1 MTNEEDVKPW
11 VVRIILIVG
20 GILGAHRLYL
30 KQVPEAFVFFST
42 LGVFLIGWLYDS
54 FMFKYEVD
62 AYNQLINLNRENKD
76 KEKWKNG
83 RLQTAQSKFVEFSLT
98 RFLYSVLYGLYIG
111 IGTWLACTLTFGW
124 TDINSIPFVSV
135 VALGITAGVYIIG
148 HCGGQSRE
156 LSFIW
161 ISSFSSMFLVVNRY
175 LICFNRSKILQVRV
189 FHSAVFRSIFIA
201 SIVST
206 LVGNRTAKNKRSR
219 HTWRHF
225 LFWSSLFMMLVCVI
239 LLGCSR
245 KIGEKQIT
253 ATRPGSF
260 RETTS
265 VGSLMRDRIFDSKKV
280 YSFFEGN
287 PIIEY
292 SISDSSQTEKST
304 KSKKSDSFWQQ
315 VWSGELFDELTGAAH
330 LTKIDWVEL
339 TMTFIVDVL
348 RAEARVIDK
357 SSTVEPFKWA
367 LWRNYLIH
375 RFSLDPLVS
384 DDRIRSECKKWQ
396 QEQNQKRE
404 SSEKDFSM
412 IAAKRGCATFQS

>member
-1 MTNEEDVKPW
+1 MTNEKDVKPW

-42 LGVFLIGWLYDS
+42 FGVFLIGWLYDS

-62 AYNQLINLNRENKD
+62 AYNQLINLNKENKD

-161 ISSFSSMFLVVNRY
+161 ISSFSSMFLM
-175 LICFNRSKILQVRV
+175 VRV
-189 FHSAVFRSIFIA
+189 FQSAVFRSIFIA

-292 SISDSSQTEKST
+292 SISDSSQTERST
-304 KSKKSDSFWQQ
+304 ASKKSNSFWQH

-348 RAEARVIDK
+348 RAEARVINK

-384 DDRIRSECKKWQ
+384 DDQIRSECKKWQ

>member
-161 ISSFSSMFLVVNRY
+161 ISSFSSMFLV
-175 LICFNRSKILQVRV
+175 VRV

>member
-161 ISSFSSMFLVVNRY
+161 ISSFSSMFLV
-175 LICFNRSKILQVRV
+175 
-189 FHSAVFRSIFIA
+189 
-201 SIVST
+201 
-206 LVGNRTAKNKRSR
+206 
-219 HTWRHF
+219 
-225 LFWSSLFMMLVCVI
+225 FWSSLFMMLVCVI